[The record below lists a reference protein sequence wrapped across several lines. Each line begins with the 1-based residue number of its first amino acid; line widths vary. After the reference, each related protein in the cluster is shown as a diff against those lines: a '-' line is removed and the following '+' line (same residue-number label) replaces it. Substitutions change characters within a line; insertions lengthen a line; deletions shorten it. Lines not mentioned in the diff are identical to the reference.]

1 MATGDSAR
9 VILPRYELARQGRVF
24 SGNIAAAGV
33 VLPIYS
39 STTQQVGLWN
49 PAGSSVDL
57 VLLRIALTYVDT
69 TAAAGGYVIGYLPTG
84 APAQAATGASIAAFT
99 ETAGVNLYVRGGLT
113 QQAKFGQGATIT
125 VTAPSILTHLS
136 LNQNAF
142 TAAGTGQMAFENS
155 IQYDGELVI
164 PPGNAI
170 FVAGNIATLA
180 KWSGS
185 VVWAEV
191 DRAA

>member
-9 VILPRYELARQGRVF
+9 VLLPRYELARQGRVF

-39 STTQQVGLWN
+39 NTTQQVGLWN

-57 VLLRIALTYVDT
+57 VLLRVALTYVDT
-69 TAAAGGYVIGYLPTG
+69 TGAAGGYVLGYLPTG
-84 APAQAATGASIAAFT
+84 APAAAATGASIAAFT
-99 ETAGVNLYVRGGLT
+99 ETAAVNLYVRGGNAA
-113 QQAKFGQGATIT
+113 QAKFAQGSTIT
-125 VTAPSILTHLS
+125 VSAPSILTHLS

-142 TAAGTGQMAFENS
+142 TAAGTGQMAFRNS
-155 IQYDGELVI
+155 IDFSGELVI